1 MKKVKKSE
9 WPNLS
14 LQELERL
21 LRNKITRIELYKL
34 DIRKL
39 EKLIK
44 EKMGEK
50 RDKTDEI
57 KESSD
62 RLSYGI
68 ERTTAGKI
76 FKELERHQDRTEESG
91 PVVFIFPIEE
101 WKKFRKEWL
110 PNLEKDYTNFRK
122 CLKKEIKPILNNK
135 IGRG

>member
-1 MKKVKKSE
+1 MKKVKKSD

-44 EKMGEK
+44 VGEK
-50 RDKTDEI
+50 KGKTDEI

-62 RLSYGI
+62 RLSYEI

-76 FKELERHQDRTEESG
+76 FKELERHQDRTKESG

-110 PNLEKDYTNFRK
+110 PNLEKDFRK
-122 CLKKEIKPILNNK
+122 CLKKEIKPILNK